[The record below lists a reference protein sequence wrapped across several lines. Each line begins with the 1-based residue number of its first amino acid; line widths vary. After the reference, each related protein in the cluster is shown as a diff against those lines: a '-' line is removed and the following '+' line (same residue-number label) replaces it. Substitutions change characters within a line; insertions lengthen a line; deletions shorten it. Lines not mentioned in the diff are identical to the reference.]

1 VVGFGKVAI
10 TVGQLAKRQAVTNAE
25 NTVYSIKRFI
35 GRRWNDTEAERHQV
49 PYYCVRGQSDTVDV
63 QIRGRTYTP
72 RNLHAPA
79 KLKQDAESFF
89 GETVNQACAQPTSR
103 MRNGRQL
110 KMLVRLPD

>member
-1 VVGFGKVAI
+1 
-10 TVGQLAKRQAVTNAE
+10 VTNAE

-35 GRRWNDTEAERHQV
+35 GRRWNDTEAERHRYPTTV
-49 PYYCVRGQSDTVDV
+49 FEGDTVDV

-72 RNLHAPA
+72 QNLRHAPA
-79 KLKQDAESFF
+79 KLKQDAESWRNRKSSSDY
-89 GETVNQACAQPTSR
+89 GASLR